1 MSVFQPGLETMK
13 LGWMMVAYVAGGII
27 LGAAIGAWLGQPV
40 LVAVFGAFVGAA
52 LGVAFRL

>member
-1 MSVFQPGLETMK
+1 MK

-52 LGVAFRL
+52 LGVAFRR